1 MISFNLNGKNVQLD
15 VDREMPLL
23 WALRDG
29 LSLTGTKFGCGIGV
43 CGACTV
49 NIEGS
54 STRSCQIPVGDV
66 EGLSITTIEG
76 LSENTHSNQVNEGEL
91 HPVQQAWI
99 EEQVPQCGY
108 CQSGMIMAVVSLLND
123 NPSPSDDDI
132 DAALTNICRCGTYP
146 RVREAIHKLAGQVNS

>member
-1 MISFNLNGKNVQLD
+1 MINFTLNGKTVQLD

-29 LSLTGTKFGCGIGV
+29 LNSTGTKFGCGIGM

-49 NIEGS
+49 TIEGAA
-54 STRSCQIPVGDV
+54 TRSCQIPVGDV
-66 EGLSITTIEG
+66 EGLSITTVEG
-76 LSENTHSNQVNEGEL
+76 LAESPADDEADAKL

-132 DAALTNICRCGTYP
+132 DAALSNICRCGTYP
-146 RVREAIHKLAGQVNS
+146 RVRKAIHKLAGQINY